1 MTTLFLRLRA
11 VTCNLRV
18 VILDLNLV
26 SLFDAVIVVVGKNDI
41 GFKNIFILYNVRG
54 FKACLA

>member
-1 MTTLFLRLRA
+1 LRA